1 MTTDNGVLGREAG
14 EQLLWN
20 PVLLPWDWVQGGLS
34 SVQTSPLSVML
45 IMALVWLD
53 LLIYLFRLHWVFIAA
68 QGLSIVAVC
77 GLLTAAASLMLQ
89 NMSSR
94 VWSSQ

>member
-45 IMALVWLD
+45 IMALV
-53 LLIYLFRLHWVFIAA
+53 
-68 QGLSIVAVC
+68 
-77 GLLTAAASLMLQ
+77 
-89 NMSSR
+89 
-94 VWSSQ
+94 

>member
-1 MTTDNGVLGREAG
+1 MSQSRVKPDSNLTVNFYPDRTPGMTTDNGVLGREAG

-45 IMALVWLD
+45 IMALV
-53 LLIYLFRLHWVFIAA
+53 
-68 QGLSIVAVC
+68 
-77 GLLTAAASLMLQ
+77 
-89 NMSSR
+89 
-94 VWSSQ
+94 